1 MQKTSRP
8 CGRRALAAAC
18 TLVTPL
24 IIATAQPVRAQQ
36 ASPAASGEP
45 LVTLD
50 VRGARLDQA
59 VLALTA
65 GNGLNNIVF
74 RNPKNKEFSPVT
86 VRLTDQPL
94 RVVLKQLA
102 DSAGAVL
109 KEEDGIYV
117 LTAPDEGEKPAPPAP
132 VVAPPAPKPAVRGQL
147 VKLHL
152 TYILPSEFKKM
163 IEDPFYKE
171 VFEMPKDM
179 DPRYSPPPLPIIHEG
194 ATTPQQPVNA
204 LQSSQPTTPV
214 PVSGA
219 AGAAA
224 GRDGESLDSAGAR
237 GQGIPGGG
245 RGGFG
250 GGAGQ
255 GFGGAQGGAGGF
267 GQGGA
272 GGAGAGQQSL
282 RPPGVT
288 QIISNDADN
297 ALLVEYDDV
306 EDLNRLRELI
316 RLLDV
321 APKQVLIKAEFVAVN
336 LQDADSFGIDWRFS
350 PAANLDVQIPPTSG
364 TTPTITMAYASGN
377 AVANLRAAVTR
388 NRQNILQAPLI
399 STTNNRPAFI
409 TVSTTVTINQSVTT
423 ATNAGIVTGTQQ
435 VPVTANN
442 GLFVTPHINGDNSIN
457 MVLTP
462 VLQSVQTTAAGGFVL
477 TNQQLQTA
485 RRVQNGE
492 TMVLGGFINKNQTY
506 TVTRVPILS
515 DLPIIGNLFKQYDRS
530 TQGGEVLVFVTPTI
544 IEDRAQGGLG
554 VSGASAAPTP

>member
-1 MQKTSRP
+1 MQKTSRQS
-8 CGRRALAAAC
+8 GRRALAAAC
-18 TLVTPL
+18 TLAAPL
-24 IIATAQPVRAQQ
+24 VIATAQPVCAQQ
-36 ASPAASGEP
+36 ASPAANGEP

-59 VLALTA
+59 VLALTS
-65 GNGLNNIVF
+65 GNRLNNIVF
-74 RNPKNKEFSPVT
+74 KNPKNKEFALVT

-94 RVVLKQLA
+94 GVVLKQLA

-117 LTAPDEGEKPAPPAP
+117 LTAADEAE
-132 VVAPPAPKPAVRGQL
+132 PPAPKPAAPAPTPKPRANRQL
-147 VKLHL
+147 TKIYL
-152 TYILPSEFKKM
+152 TYVLPSEFRKM
-163 IEDPFYKE
+163 IEDPLYKE
-171 VFEMPKDM
+171 VFEMPKDL
-179 DPRYSPPPLPIIHEG
+179 DPKYSPPPPISFDQHG
-194 ATTPQQPVNA
+194 GPQQQPINS
-204 LQSSQPTTPV
+204 LQSSQATTPV

-237 GQGIPGGG
+237 GQGIGGG
-245 RGGFG
+245 RGGG
-250 GGAGQ
+250 
-255 GFGGAQGGAGGF
+255 GFGGQGGGGGF
-267 GQGGA
+267 GGQGGVGGQGGA
-272 GGAGAGQQSL
+272 AATSL

-288 QIISNDADN
+288 NLISNDADN

-336 LQDADSFGIDWRFS
+336 IQDADSFGIDWKFS
-350 PAANLDVQIPPTSG
+350 PSANLDVQIPPTSG

-377 AVANLRAAVTR
+377 AVANLRAAVTK

-399 STTNNRPAFI
+399 STVNNRPAFI

-435 VPVTANN
+435 IPVTANN
-442 GLFVTPHINGDNSIN
+442 GLFVLPHINGDNSIN

-506 TVTRVPILS
+506 TVTKVPILA

-530 TQGGEVLVFVTPTI
+530 QQGGEVLVFVTPTI
-544 IEDRAQGGLG
+544 IEDRAQGSIGLG
-554 VSGASAAPTP
+554 GASAAPTP